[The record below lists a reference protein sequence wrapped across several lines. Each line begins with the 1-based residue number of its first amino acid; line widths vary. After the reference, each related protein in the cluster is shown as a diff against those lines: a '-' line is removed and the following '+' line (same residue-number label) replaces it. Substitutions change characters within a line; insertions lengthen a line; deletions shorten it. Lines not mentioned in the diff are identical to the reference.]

1 MPRPLWT
8 AREII
13 ELTYKRSIHALL
25 QSTVNLYLFHK
36 SDQAFAEEVAERR
49 GGFSYRRHIEWNTRR
64 RSNIKRNPPITKRI
78 QAESAKIQKNVIKDK
93 ILYLNT
99 KKITN

>member
-49 GGFSYRRHIEWNTRR
+49 GGFSYRRHIELICVPEEGLTLKEIRPL
-64 RSNIKRNPPITKRI
+64 RSEYK
-78 QAESAKIQKNVIKDK
+78 QKVQRF
-93 ILYLNT
+93 
-99 KKITN
+99 KKM